1 MNMGNINFRKIPL
14 HILLIIGSLVMM
26 YPLIYGLFASF
37 TTPAEYIRSTWLPI
51 PTSLNFQN
59 YIDMFNPRMRPLINR
74 SVLITTFRIIW
85 YIGFTSVTS
94 ILCGYVFARLNFRG
108 KNIAFIYLLSSML
121 APAIVFQVPLFVMM
135 ARAPLLGG
143 NDIMGRGGS
152 GLINTMPS
160 LLLGGLVSA
169 YYIFLI
175 RQSFYSIPIDYE
187 EAARMDGASTYQVL
201 RSIYLPMLK
210 PVLVVIVIGMFI
222 ANWNDYVWPLM
233 AVGGEKSIWPVGLL
247 FQRLMAGAVPI
258 VTQSTTSSGQLT
270 NTPLLL
276 TAGTLVTIPPV
287 VCFFIFQ
294 RYFIEGMQGIGIK
307 G

>member
-1 MNMGNINFRKIPL
+1 
-14 HILLIIGSLVMM
+14 
-26 YPLIYGLFASF
+26 
-37 TTPAEYIRSTWLPI
+37 
-51 PTSLNFQN
+51 
-59 YIDMFNPRMRPLINR
+59 MFNPHMRPLINR
-74 SVLITTFRIIW
+74 SVLITAFRIIW

-108 KNIAFIYLLSSML
+108 KNIIFIYLLSSML
-121 APAIVFQVPLFVMM
+121 VPAIVFQVPLFVMM

-233 AVGGEKSIWPVGLL
+233 AVGGEKNIWPVGLL

-258 VTQSTTSSGQLT
+258 VTQNTTTNGQLT